1 MIHLG
6 HSSIGIDTIYRSQ
19 GNIPDNFLRGAG
31 IEDTFINYIHSLV
44 SHPIEYHTC
53 FISYSSKDQAFAERL
68 YADLQNKGVHCW
80 FAPHDMR
87 IGDEIRPRIDESIRI
102 HDKLLLILSES
113 SVKSQWVKKEVET
126 AFEKERRRKKLVL
139 YPIKL
144 DETVTRT
151 RQAWA
156 ADIRRQRLVGDF
168 TCWKDH
174 DAYQKA
180 FDRLLRDLKAK
191 AQKMG
196 SRDATTNGG

>member
-1 MIHLG
+1 
-6 HSSIGIDTIYRSQ
+6 
-19 GNIPDNFLRGAG
+19 
-31 IEDTFINYIHSLV
+31 
-44 SHPIEYHTC
+44 
-53 FISYSSKDQAFAERL
+53 
-68 YADLQNKGVHCW
+68 
-80 FAPHDMR
+80 
-87 IGDEIRPRIDESIRI
+87 
-102 HDKLLLILSES
+102 
-113 SVKSQWVKKEVET
+113 
-126 AFEKERRRKKLVL
+126 VL